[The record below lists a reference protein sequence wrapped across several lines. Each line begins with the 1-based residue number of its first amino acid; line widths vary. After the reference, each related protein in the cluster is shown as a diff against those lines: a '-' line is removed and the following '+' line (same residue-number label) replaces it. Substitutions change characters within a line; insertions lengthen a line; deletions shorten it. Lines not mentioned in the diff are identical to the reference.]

1 MNTNEMASLAAV
13 CFKATGS
20 ALIVTF
26 VQYFFDCSYVFR
38 VRAMSLIAN
47 YYENKTVFI
56 TGASGFMGK
65 VLVEKLLFACSGLKR
80 IYILMREKRGKSGPQ
95 RVAEF
100 SKLPLFAKIMESKP
114 EMMEKLVPVYG
125 DILSVDLG
133 LSAEDLEKLFVEVNV
148 VFHLAATVNFEAP
161 LKSSVEMNIRGTQYV
176 INMAKQ
182 MIQLNVMVHLSTAFC
197 CCDQEVL
204 REQVYGCDV
213 DPKNLIS
220 CCDWMSEEAM
230 DNLGKTLIP
239 PHPNTYTFTKRL
251 AEILVRDEYENLP
264 IVIARPSIGKPL

>member
-1 MNTNEMASLAAV
+1 MNTNEIVSSKAV
-13 CFKATGS
+13 FKATDS
-20 ALIVTF
+20 ALVLPF
-26 VQYFFDCSYVFR
+26 VRFFSGCSYVFLI
-38 VRAMSLIAN
+38 RAMSSVAN
-47 YYENKTVFI
+47 YYDNKTVFI

-80 IYILMREKRGKSGPQ
+80 IYILMREKRGKSGKE

-100 SKLPLFAKIMESKP
+100 AKLPLFAKIMETKP
-114 EMMEKLVPVYG
+114 EVMEKLVPVYG
-125 DILSVDLG
+125 DILSKDLG
-133 LSAEDLEKLFVEVNV
+133 LSADVLETLFVEVNV
-148 VFHLAATVNFEAP
+148 VFHMAATVNFEAP
-161 LKSSVEMNIRGTQYV
+161 LKTAVEMNVRGTQYV

-182 MIQLNVMVHLSTAFC
+182 MMQLDVMVHLSTAFC

>member
-1 MNTNEMASLAAV
+1 
-13 CFKATGS
+13 
-20 ALIVTF
+20 
-26 VQYFFDCSYVFR
+26 
-38 VRAMSLIAN
+38 MSLIAN
-47 YYENKTVFI
+47 YYENKTIFI

-65 VLVEKLLFACSGLKR
+65 VLIEKLLFACSGIKR
-80 IYILMREKRGKSGPQ
+80 IYILMREKRGKSGSE
-95 RVAEF
+95 RVTEF
-100 SKLPLFAKIMESKP
+100 AKLPLFEKLMETKP
-114 EMMEKLVPVYG
+114 KVIEKLVPVYG
-125 DILSVDLG
+125 DISSVNLG
-133 LSAEDLEKLFVEVNV
+133 LSAEDLEKVLVETNV
-148 VFHLAATVNFEAP
+148 VFHMAATVNFEAP
-161 LKSSVEMNIRGTQYV
+161 LKTAVEMNLRGTQYV

-182 MIQLNVMVHLSTAFC
+182 MLQLHVMVHLSTAFC

-230 DNLGKTLIP
+230 DKLGKSLIP